1 MHGCSRTQ
9 VTCSGRHSARALM
22 RRTGL
27 TRSAGLAAAMFATA
41 MLTPQS
47 AWSQVRSPGLEDDGV
62 VRPADAPLPTP
73 AARPQPDPVRPN
85 APTPPANDIETS
97 GFIGGGLLSEGTF
110 LAGAKGRPV
119 RGKTGSW
126 YIVFDADQRGPAG
139 QPIPAMVL
147 MPNLH
152 LASIERLSSRLQDGQ
167 RIAISGQVFVYAGVN
182 FLFASTPP
190 IVEQTASA
198 PTPAP
203 ASATATPSPA
213 SNTASNTAS
222 DAAKPTTDAPAAD
235 SSATPTN
242 QTTPSPAPNEPSVE
256 QIIEQLDKAVGAS
269 KRVDLPKI
277 SGAELDAGAE
287 GNGTPPALVPG
298 GYLASRTGRIVRGND
313 GAPTFVFDSG
323 ASGQREGPMILLP
336 CLNLMRMENIAAV
349 QGDKAKVTVSGD
361 VVVYRN
367 KNYLLPRM
375 FVVNRR
381 TDIVVSGQ

>member
-1 MHGCSRTQ
+1 MHGRIRTNGTEALA
-9 VTCSGRHSARALM
+9 VGTPLLLGRAGVGVALFVS
-22 RRTGL
+22 TLGV
-27 TRSAGLAAAMFATA
+27 
-41 MLTPQS
+41 PQIV
-47 AWSQVRSPGLEDDGV
+47 WSQVRSPGLEDDGV

-73 AARPQPDPVRPN
+73 TARPQPDPVRPN
-85 APTPPANDIETS
+85 TPTPPANDIETS

-119 RGKTGSW
+119 RGKSGSW
-126 YIVFDADQRGPAG
+126 YVVFDSDQRGPAG

-152 LASIERLSSRLQDGQ
+152 LASIERLSSRLQEGQ

-190 IVEQTASA
+190 IVEQAGAAAEPVTAPAATPMADKSA
-198 PTPAP
+198 PA
-203 ASATATPSPA
+203 ATGGG
-213 SNTASNTAS
+213 AS
-222 DAAKPTTDAPAAD
+222 DAAATTAAPTGDAK
-235 SSATPTN
+235 SGTG
-242 QTTPSPAPNEPSVE
+242 EPSVE

-277 SGAELDAGAE
+277 SGADAESGAE
-287 GNGTPPALVPG
+287 GTAPALVPG
-298 GYLASRTGRIVRGND
+298 GYLASRTGRVVRGND

-336 CLNLMRMENIAAV
+336 CLNLMRLENIAAV

-375 FVVNRR
+375 FIVNRR